1 MECGVSC
8 KPAMRFFRIWL
19 VTSSTVRG
27 SDDVSLWDVN
37 IQGLLFNYKRI
48 KTRVLMG
55 TSFQPHR
62 NVGLENA
69 IKQKSREKI
78 AVYFGNASRSQ
89 STL

>member
-8 KPAMRFFRIWL
+8 KPAMGFFRIWI

-55 TSFQPHR
+55 TSLHPHR
-62 NVGLENA
+62 NVGLESA
-69 IKQKSREKI
+69 FKHESREKMEL
-78 AVYFGNASRSQ
+78 Q
-89 STL
+89 